1 MNNNYFKLNRSQFTY
16 HLRTKNVL
24 IGLVI
29 TTTMIVQP
37 GIIKANQIPQSSQTT
52 PSIQPSS
59 PIKQELIG
67 HWQAKNLANSQVINF
82 IFTPDE
88 RLFMWVESEK
98 FAYAM
103 NYKVNS
109 EAKPIQL
116 DIIPKD
122 PSQKVE
128 TIFEMTVDG
137 KMRLEIMN
145 SNPGKPRPNKFSTDT
160 PIFERIS
167 QTTVPPKNIKFID
180 PSDRK

>member
-1 MNNNYFKLNRSQFTY
+1 MNSNYFKLNRSQFTY
-16 HLRTKNVL
+16 RFRTKNLL

-37 GIIKANQIPQSSQTT
+37 GIAKANQTPQPSQAT
-52 PSIQPSS
+52 PSIQTSS
-59 PIKQELIG
+59 QIKQQLIG
-67 HWQAKNLANSQVINF
+67 HWQVKQLSNSQAINF

-88 RLFMWVESEK
+88 KLFMWVESQK
-98 FAYAM
+98 LAYEM

-109 EAKPIQL
+109 EAKPMQL

-122 PSQKVE
+122 LNQKIE
-128 TIFEMTVDG
+128 TIFEMTADG